1 MPLAEGSGLFGK
13 LRGWLR
19 QHLGAGASSGTV
31 LLWLL
36 RGCFG
41 VLVIGLALFIY
52 NRLESQVGYVEAA
65 LTGALIVALGLFVVV
80 IDVSVRNKQITTISA
95 VYFGLLLGMLLGQL
109 FSAALKPYVDD
120 WIRDNVLRETIRL
133 LITVFCCYVSISVLL
148 QTKDEFRFIIPYVE
162 FSK

>member
-52 NRLESQVGYVEAA
+52 NRLEAQVGYVQAA
-65 LTGALIVALGLFVVV
+65 LTGGLIVALGLLVVV

-109 FSAALKPYVDD
+109 FSAALKPYVED
-120 WIRDNVLRETIRL
+120 WIKVGSQRDTEVLRETIRL

-148 QTKDEFRFIIPYVE
+148 QTKDEFRFIIP
-162 FSK
+162 